1 LKVTPTAI
9 PDVTIIEPAVFR
21 DARGFFMETWNLTR
35 FREAGLDLFFVQD
48 NQSRSC
54 RGTLRGLHYQ
64 VERPQGKLVRVVAGE
79 VFDVAVDLRRSS
91 PTFGRSVTGIL
102 SAENHRGIWVPP
114 GFAHGFYTISE
125 WADLVYK
132 CTDFYFPEHERTLLW
147 DDPALGINW
156 PLVTAPPLLSDKDS
170 RGLSLREA
178 PSYS

>member
-1 LKVTPTAI
+1 
-9 PDVTIIEPAVFR
+9 
-21 DARGFFMETWNLTR
+21 
-35 FREAGLDLFFVQD
+35 
-48 NQSRSC
+48 
-54 RGTLRGLHYQ
+54 
-64 VERPQGKLVRVVAGE
+64 VVAGE